1 MTISALLE
9 ISSMTSSAE
18 TLVVPSILSG
28 TLAFSARAGDASAT
42 SQVVIKKSKTLIKI
56 RVNQPSW
63 LRA

>member
-28 TLAFSARAGDASAT
+28 TLAFSARAGDTSAT
-42 SQVVIKKSKTLIKI
+42 SQAMIKKTY
-56 RVNQPSW
+56 
-63 LRA
+63 